1 MNKVCQS
8 CSKSWLKC
16 RVLTLSLTCIW
27 KRWAGST
34 PKWQRCFFLGESQ
47 SGSLFYCYFENLTE
61 LDFFHSKQMKFLH
74 NSLRKSLNK
83 TGKTWMCLTSKSPWI
98 MYLKVRLDV
107 TASSKQAGDFL
118 PQRQH
123 LEVKDNVLILK
134 APRPRPSPGRRPSAS
149 RWKHLSFSTI
159 VMEFVNNLDV

>member
-1 MNKVCQS
+1 MQS
-8 CSKSWLKC
+8 LDFKSDMYMEKMGWVNPKMAA
-16 RVLTLSLTCIW
+16 VLLSRRDSERFSFLLLLW
-27 KRWAGST
+27 KSYRI
-34 PKWQRCFFLGESQ
+34 RF
-47 SGSLFYCYFENLTE
+47 
-61 LDFFHSKQMKFLH
+61 FFHSKQMKFLH

-107 TASSKQAGDFL
+107 IASSKQAGDFL

-159 VMEFVNNLDV
+159 VMEFFNNLDV

>member
-83 TGKTWMCLTSKSPWI
+83 TGKTWMCLTSN
-98 MYLKVRLDV
+98 RLESCIWKWGWMLQPPLNRLE
-107 TASSKQAGDFL
+107 TFSLRGSIWRSRTMSSFSRPPAPARPQAGDPQPAVESIFLFL
-118 PQRQH
+118 P
-123 LEVKDNVLILK
+123 
-134 APRPRPSPGRRPSAS
+134 
-149 RWKHLSFSTI
+149 LSWSSSTT
-159 VMEFVNNLDV
+159 